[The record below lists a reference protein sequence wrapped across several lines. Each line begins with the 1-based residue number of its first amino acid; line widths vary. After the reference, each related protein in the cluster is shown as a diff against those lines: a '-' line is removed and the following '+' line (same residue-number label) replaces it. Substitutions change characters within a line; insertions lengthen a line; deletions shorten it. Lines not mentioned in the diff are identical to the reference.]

1 VMATMP
7 VHRIQTLTVRE
18 GPLHR
23 LFGRTSVRVDTAG
36 GSTGAEAAAIGAD
49 AVAPIVASAELPQLL
64 HELLPEIDLRT
75 VGWNPV
81 DPRGFRRALK
91 GSVVVACFLTA
102 PFVMMLQG
110 WTLLLLAALLVWAY
124 FNARQYVRHLGWAL
138 TDRAVLFRSGWLWRY
153 VSVARFAKIQAVTL
167 NESPFDRRAR
177 MGRVRVDT
185 AGAGDA
191 HRVDI
196 PYLARPTAEQVFRR
210 LEVEAARTEFR
221 W

>member
-1 VMATMP
+1 
-7 VHRIQTLTVRE
+7 
-18 GPLHR
+18 
-23 LFGRTSVRVDTAG
+23 VDTAG
-36 GSTGAEAAAIGAD
+36 GTTGSDAAAIGAD
-49 AVAPIVASAELPQLL
+49 ALAPIVASSELPQLL
-64 HELLPEIDLRT
+64 RELLPEIELT
-75 VGWNPV
+75 SVGWNPV

-91 GSVVVACFLTA
+91 GFVVAACLLAA
-102 PFVMMLQG
+102 PFVLMLRW
-110 WTLLLLAALLVWAY
+110 WTLVLLGVLLVWA
-124 FNARQYVRHLGWAL
+124 FFSARQYVRHLGWAL

-177 MGRVRVDT
+177 MRRVTVDT

-196 PYLARPTAEQVFRR
+196 PYLARPTADEIYRR
-210 LEVEAARTEFR
+210 LEAEAARTKFR